1 MGKSVESQLAFAA
14 KKCSPIKSFFVTKI
28 PTTSDPAPRSAK
40 TQMAMTASTAYAA
53 KSNKNTNISA
63 HGESIEE
70 AKLLITTRRSSPLS
84 RLGGNDGSSPSGSLI
99 VSSGTD
105 SDTADSFAE
114 QLRRASMYVNM
125 DNNNGRIGDFEVF
138 FLR

>member
-1 MGKSVESQLAFAA
+1 MSSNPQTDGLIGHQN
-14 KKCSPIKSFFVTKI
+14 
-28 PTTSDPAPRSAK
+28 
-40 TQMAMTASTAYAA
+40 AMVI
-53 KSNKNTNISA
+53 NDDNTDGS
-63 HGESIEE
+63 
-70 AKLLITTRRSSPLS
+70 LLITTRRSSPLS